1 MARPLGTP
9 TWIDYT
15 ANGLGPSL
23 TFYERLAG
31 WSIADQGET
40 YGHYHL
46 ASGSAGEVA
55 GLMDT
60 TGMPCPGGGE
70 IPTAWDVYLAVEN
83 VDETLAKA
91 RVAGAEVVVEAMDVP
106 GRGRTA
112 MILGPD
118 GAPIGLWE
126 ERGFAGFP
134 DSMAPG
140 CPVWFEFM
148 SKDAEASR
156 RFYTEVFGFDYQPM
170 PMSSEDVVG
179 ADAAVMGDPPGYWT
193 NGTPETATSG
203 LCDASSWLPAGARS
217 YWRWYLS
224 VPSTDAALD
233 AVRELGGSV
242 LDGPTN
248 TPWGRMATI
257 ADPAGATLQLMG
269 ANSEG

>member
-15 ANGLGPSL
+15 ANGLEPSL
-23 TFYERLAG
+23 AFYERLAG
-31 WSIADQGET
+31 WSIVDQGEA

-60 TGMPCPGGGE
+60 TGMLCPGGGE
-70 IPTAWDVYLAVEN
+70 VPTAWDVYLAVES
-83 VDETLAKA
+83 VDATLAKA
-91 RVAGAEVVVEAMDVP
+91 RAAGAEVVVEAMDVP

-112 MILGPD
+112 MVLDPA
-118 GAPIGLWE
+118 GAAVGLWE

-134 DSMAPG
+134 DSTAPG
-140 CPVWFEFM
+140 CAVWFELM
-148 SKDAEASR
+148 SSDADASR

-170 PMSSEDVVG
+170 PIASEKVVG
-179 ADAAVMGDPPGYWT
+179 TDNAVMDEAPGYWT
-193 NGTPETATSG
+193 NGTSETATSG
-203 LCDASSWLPAGARS
+203 LGDASSWLQPGERS

-224 VPSTDAALD
+224 VASTDAALD
-233 AVRELGGSV
+233 TVRELGGSV
-242 LDGPTN
+242 LDGPSD

-257 ADPAGATLQLMG
+257 ADPAGATLQVMG
-269 ANSEG
+269 PNTEG